1 MFGAPICRM
10 KLKPFLFALLF
21 LLVVAGA
28 IVAVKGLQIGKLIA
42 QGEEGGG
49 PPPET
54 VSTAEVKKDRWDRS
68 VESVGSLRAV
78 QGADL
83 STEESGVISKIHFE
97 NGQEV
102 QSGDLL
108 VELDTDT
115 EQANLQSSE
124 DEQVLARTVYERT
137 RRLRAN
143 NTVPQSDLD
152 AAESQ
157 LRKMSAL
164 VEQLKATIRKKQI
177 NAPFS
182 GRLGIREVNLG
193 QFVNNGDKIV
203 SLQALDP
210 IYVDFLLPQ
219 QLIAG
224 LRTGQKLRVVTDV
237 YPGET
242 FEGELTAVNT
252 EIDPVTRNIRLQGT
266 LQNAEGRLRPGMFGR
281 VLLSLGQP
289 EEVTAIPVTAIVAA
303 TYGDSVFVVVEKTDE
318 EGNKSLVAEQ
328 RFIRTGRT
336 EGDFV
341 AVTEGLQPGETVVF
355 AGAFKLRNGS
365 TIEVNNDMAPR
376 PERAPRPG
384 DS

>member
-1 MFGAPICRM
+1 M
-10 KLKPFLFALLF
+10 KLKPFIISLAILL
-21 LLVVAGA
+21 LIVGAVAG
-28 IVAVKGLQIGKLIA
+28 VKALQIGRLIA
-42 QGEEGGG
+42 SGKEEGG

-54 VSTAEVKKDRWDRS
+54 VSTVPVTTERWDRS
-68 VESVGSLRAV
+68 IESVGSMRAV

-83 STEESGVISKIHFE
+83 STEESGVVTKIFFE
-97 NGQEV
+97 NGAEV
-102 QSGDLL
+102 QAGDLL

-115 EQANLQSSE
+115 EQANLRSAE
-124 DEQVLARTVYERT
+124 AEQQLARTVYERT
-137 RRLRAN
+137 RRLREN

-152 AAESQ
+152 TAESQ

-177 NAPFS
+177 NAPFG

-193 QFVNNGDKIV
+193 QFVDQGDKIV
-203 SLQALDP
+203 SLQSLDP
-210 IYVDFLLPQ
+210 IFVDFLLPQ

-224 LRTGQKLRVVTDV
+224 LTPGSPLRVLTDV
-237 YPGET
+237 YPGKV
-242 FEGELTAVNT
+242 FDGELTAVNA

-266 LQNAEGRLRPGMFGR
+266 LKNPGGLLRPGMFGR
-281 VLLSLGQP
+281 VQLSLGEA
-289 EEVTAIPVTAIVAA
+289 EEVTAIPLTAVIAA
-303 TYGDSVFVVVEKTDE
+303 TYGDSVFVVTEK
-318 EGNKSLVAEQ
+318 EGAEGAKQLVAEQ

-341 AVTEGLQPGETVVF
+341 AVTEGLKPGDIVVS

-365 TIEVNNDMAPR
+365 AIEVNNDMAPR
-376 PERAPRPG
+376 PELAPRPQ

>member
-1 MFGAPICRM
+1 M
-10 KLKPFLFALLF
+10 KLKPFIIALAI
-21 LLVVAGA
+21 LLLIVGAVAG
-28 IVAVKGLQIGKLIA
+28 VKALQIGRLIA
-42 QGEEGGG
+42 SGKEEGG

-54 VSTAEVKKDRWDRS
+54 VSTVPVTTERWERS
-68 VESVGSLRAV
+68 IESVGSLRAV

-83 STEESGVISKIHFE
+83 STEESGVVTKIFFE
-97 NGQEV
+97 NGAEV
-102 QSGDLL
+102 KAGDLL

-115 EQANLQSSE
+115 EQANLRSAE
-124 DEQVLARTVYERT
+124 AEQQLASTVYERT
-137 RRLRAN
+137 RRLREN

-193 QFVNNGDKIV
+193 QFVDQGDKIV
-203 SLQALDP
+203 SLQSLDP
-210 IYVDFLLPQ
+210 IFVDFLLPQ

-224 LRTGQKLRVVTDV
+224 LTPGSPLRVLTDV
-237 YPGET
+237 YPGQV
-242 FEGELTAVNT
+242 FDGQLTAVNA

-266 LQNAEGRLRPGMFGR
+266 LQNPGGLLRPGMFGR
-281 VLLSLGQP
+281 VQLSLGEA
-289 EEVTAIPVTAIVAA
+289 EEVTAIPLTAVIAA
-303 TYGDSVFVVVEKTDE
+303 TYGDSVFVVTPK
-318 EGNKSLVAEQ
+318 EGAEGAQQLVAEQ

-341 AVTEGLQPGETVVF
+341 AVTEGLKPGEIVVS

-365 TIEVNNDMAPR
+365 AIEVNNDMAPR
-376 PERAPRPG
+376 PERAPRPE

>member
-1 MFGAPICRM
+1 M
-10 KLKPFLFALLF
+10 KLKPFIIALAI
-21 LLVVAGA
+21 LLLIVGAVAG
-28 IVAVKGLQIGKLIA
+28 VKALQIGRLIA
-42 QGEEGGG
+42 SGKEEGG

-54 VSTAEVKKDRWDRS
+54 VSTVPVTTERWERS
-68 VESVGSLRAV
+68 IESVGSLRAV

-83 STEESGVISKIHFE
+83 STEESGVVTKIFFE
-97 NGQEV
+97 NGAEV
-102 QSGDLL
+102 KAGDLL

-115 EQANLQSSE
+115 EQANLRSAE
-124 DEQVLARTVYERT
+124 AEQQLARTVYERT
-137 RRLRAN
+137 RRLREN

-177 NAPFS
+177 NAPFG

-193 QFVNNGDKIV
+193 QFVDQGDKIV
-203 SLQALDP
+203 SLQSLDP
-210 IYVDFLLPQ
+210 IFVDFLLPQ

-224 LRTGQKLRVVTDV
+224 LTPGSPLRVLTDV
-237 YPGET
+237 YPGKV
-242 FEGELTAVNT
+242 FDGELTAVNA

-266 LQNAEGRLRPGMFGR
+266 LQNPGGLLRPGMFGR
-281 VLLSLGQP
+281 VQLSLGEA
-289 EEVTAIPVTAIVAA
+289 EEVTAIPLTAVIAA
-303 TYGDSVFVVVEKTDE
+303 TYGDSVFVVTPK
-318 EGNKSLVAEQ
+318 EGAEGAQQLVAEQ

-341 AVTEGLQPGETVVF
+341 AVTEGLKPGEIVVS

-365 TIEVNNDMAPR
+365 AIEVNNDMAPR
-376 PERAPRPG
+376 PERAPRPE

>member
-1 MFGAPICRM
+1 M
-10 KLKPFLFALLF
+10 KLKPFIISLAILL
-21 LLVVAGA
+21 LIVGAVAG
-28 IVAVKGLQIGKLIA
+28 VKALQIGRLIA
-42 QGEEGGG
+42 LGKEESG

-54 VSTAEVKKDRWDRS
+54 VSTVPVTTERWDRS
-68 VESVGSLRAV
+68 IESVGSMRAV

-83 STEESGVISKIHFE
+83 STEESGVVTKIFFE
-97 NGQEV
+97 NGAEV
-102 QSGDLL
+102 QAGDLL

-115 EQANLQSSE
+115 EQANLRSAE
-124 DEQVLARTVYERT
+124 AEQQLARTVYERT
-137 RRLRAN
+137 RRLREN

-152 AAESQ
+152 TAESQ

-177 NAPFS
+177 NAPFG

-193 QFVNNGDKIV
+193 QFVDQGDKIV
-203 SLQALDP
+203 SLQSLDP
-210 IYVDFLLPQ
+210 IFVDFLLPQ

-224 LRTGQKLRVVTDV
+224 LTPGSPLRVLTDV
-237 YPGET
+237 YPGKV
-242 FEGELTAVNT
+242 FDGELTAVNA

-266 LQNAEGRLRPGMFGR
+266 LKNPGGLLRPGMFGR
-281 VLLSLGQP
+281 VQLSLGEA
-289 EEVTAIPVTAIVAA
+289 EEVTAIPLTAVIAA
-303 TYGDSVFVVVEKTDE
+303 TYGDSVFVVTEK
-318 EGNKSLVAEQ
+318 EGAEGAKQLVAEQ

-341 AVTEGLQPGETVVF
+341 AVTEGLKPGDIVVS

-365 TIEVNNDMAPR
+365 AIEVNNDMAPR
-376 PERAPRPG
+376 PELAPRPE